1 MDTPA
6 ILANYIGLLL
16 RVVLQS
22 TQVIL
27 VRDRMDQ
34 FKIEISVHKWQM
46 TRFMCNFF
54 HPEGYYDFLNSLV
67 IIIILAFF
75 GFLPAWLKNAWW
87 LKLCTGCPVFE
98 YVI

>member
-27 VRDRMDQ
+27 VRNRMDQ
-34 FKIEISVHKWQM
+34 FKIEISVHK
-46 TRFMCNFF
+46 
-54 HPEGYYDFLNSLV
+54 
-67 IIIILAFF
+67 
-75 GFLPAWLKNAWW
+75 
-87 LKLCTGCPVFE
+87 
-98 YVI
+98 